1 MKLVLADNHARP
13 MTKSEIAQL
22 LAQPNIL
29 RLAYLDEGGN
39 PVVHPVWYY
48 YSRGKFFI
56 ATDMEG
62 AKARALRK
70 NSSVYFLID
79 ESPKGG
85 RTRGVRGR
93 GIAKVVD
100 EPGYATN
107 VTRRNVMRYLGTLK
121 SKAAKMVLEMGRS
134 SCVIEI
140 TPSYMGTWKF

>member
-1 MKLVLADNHARP
+1 MKLVLADSHARP
-13 MTKSEIAQL
+13 MTKSEVAQL
-22 LAQPNIL
+22 VAGPNIL
-29 RLAYLDEGGN
+29 RLAYLDERGH
-39 PVVHPVWYY
+39 PVVHPVWYS
-48 YSRGKFFI
+48 YSEGKLFI

-70 NSSVYFLID
+70 NSSVYFLVD

-85 RTRGVRGR
+85 PTRGVRGR

-121 SKAAKMVLEMGRS
+121 SKAAKMVLEMCRL
-134 SCVIEI
+134 VR
-140 TPSYMGTWKF
+140 Y